1 MLQRKCLLTYYDA
14 VSLNLFPLFVIY
26 RNVFNLQILKIY
38 IIELIIYIN
47 CALYINCMVW
57 LNKFK
62 QNGIIKPLSI
72 FSDLAIK
79 NIKQFFLNLKKLLL
93 LKKNEFKL
101 FYYFPLYPFTCVQR
115 KWPFGV
121 CFIYM
126 IYSRVYPLS
135 VLTLCI
141 FCSTSTLKR
150 FRLFR
155 LFNLFSFSLKYHDE
169 KDIWASSS
177 F

>member
-47 CALYINCMVW
+47 CALYVNCMVW

-79 NIKQFFLNLKKLLL
+79 NIKQFF
-93 LKKNEFKL
+93 FKSEEIAI
-101 FYYFPLYPFTCVQR
+101 V
-115 KWPFGV
+115 KEK
-121 CFIYM
+121 
-126 IYSRVYPLS
+126 RV
-135 VLTLCI
+135 
-141 FCSTSTLKR
+141 
-150 FRLFR
+150 
-155 LFNLFSFSLKYHDE
+155 
-169 KDIWASSS
+169 
-177 F
+177 